1 MGQDEES
8 KELQQTQNDPVLPH
22 SETNSMVDEDASQ
35 DPSIGPTSKRKRE
48 DLEAPT
54 SELDEGKEAVLKEDP
69 SIGPTSKRKREDLE
83 APTSELDEGKE
94 AVLKEIT
101 APVETKDEEGKQG
114 ESNNNGFSAKQS
126 SGTENG
132 NGDHPIAEQYGEEK
146 GKETEAMETQ
156 RTEAQEAGD
165 QKRGTDRS
173 FDGKSEEEDN
183 AGATDAAAPSPK
195 RGKRKSVANTAAK
208 HQKSPGK
215 PPRDPERVELLKK
228 MNTVEDMK
236 KLVAQ
241 HGKSEAEYKVGD
253 IIKVDDLM
261 QTNYDYKLEAPMGEN
276 FAEGFSPAFNPQ
288 QMLAYGIFEGK
299 VINDCIFE
307 LPKEW
312 FEEAMEKGTLS
323 PEGPDDTKNYFNVK
337 SRLPSKQWRKR
348 GWYPKEDP
356 HGWFQ
361 WYCRYYL
368 GRRLEPDDAHQI
380 SRWRQLRRHAG
391 QIKKNCQPGDLAS
404 RVKQRQTL
412 LNWSH
417 DCFM

>member
-22 SETNSMVDEDASQ
+22 SETNSKFDEDASQ

-54 SELDEGKEAVLKEDP
+54 SEVNEGKEAVF
-69 SIGPTSKRKREDLE
+69 
-83 APTSELDEGKE
+83 
-94 AVLKEIT
+94 KEIA
-101 APVETKDEEGKQG
+101 APVETNDEEGKQG

-132 NGDHPIAEQYGEEK
+132 NGDHPIAVQCGEEK

-156 RTEAQEAGD
+156 RTEAEETGD
-165 QKRGTDRS
+165 QKTGTDRS
-173 FDGKSEEEDN
+173 LDGKSENEEDK

-195 RGKRKSVANTAAK
+195 RRKRKSVANTAAK
-208 HQKSPGK
+208 HQKPPGK

-236 KLVAQ
+236 KLVAE

-253 IIKVDDLM
+253 IIEVDDLM
-261 QTNYDYKLEAPMGEN
+261 QTNYKYKLEAPMGEN
-276 FAEGFSPAFNPQ
+276 FAEGFSPAFTPQ

-337 SRLPSKQWRKR
+337 NRLPSKQWRKR
-348 GWYPKEDP
+348 GWYQKEDP

-391 QIKKNCQPGDLAS
+391 QIKKNCHPGDLAS